1 MTVQQQAHAF
11 AAMAICGACTGAVH
25 DLLGLLRKN
34 AVAAAAADLALGIAC
49 AGGVVAAALFLRC
62 EAFRSYTLIGIAAGW
77 TIYALTLG
85 MIIRI
90 LRRKFMKLSKKE
102 INSAKNGKFM
112 QEN

>member
-1 MTVQQQAHAF
+1 MIVQEQARAF
-11 AAMAICGACTGAVH
+11 AAMAFCGACAGAANDV
-25 DLLGLLRKN
+25 LWLLRKN
-34 AVAAAAADLALGIAC
+34 AWLTAASDLALGVLLA
-49 AGGVVAAALFLRC
+49 AGVIAAALYLRC
-62 EAFRSYTLIGIAAGW
+62 EAFRSYTLLGIAAGW